1 MKLAAVAAGLL
12 PEVERLCPE
21 IAPMS
26 GIDPTRGV
34 LRYIFRRCRSGSL
47 CAGFSDAC
55 VKEPSAGTTAGVG
68 EAPRHEIARVWG
80 RGLSVAYGDLATAWR
95 LRLGPKPI

>member
-1 MKLAAVAAGLL
+1 MKLAAVAAGRL

-47 CAGFSDAC
+47 CAGFSDAHMQ
-55 VKEPSAGTTAGVG
+55 EPSAGTSGAS
-68 EAPRHEIARVWG
+68 ERARRHEIARYG
-80 RGLSVAYGDLATAWR
+80 ARKGLSVAYGDLAAPW
-95 LRLGPKPI
+95 L